1 MPETA
6 TSRFSNALGMSSRGR
21 SRRAARSCSLCALVI
36 VWLAGAACTPPGDM
50 STAQALMDLGD
61 AVTALREETVLLQVQ
76 LDSMRTEIARQDTV
90 IARLADASGV
100 ALPPR

>member
-1 MPETA
+1 MH
-6 TSRFSNALGMSSRGR
+6 
-21 SRRAARSCSLCALVI
+21 
-36 VWLAGAACTPPGDM
+36 
-50 STAQALMDLGD
+50 LGD

-90 IARLADASGV
+90 IARLADASGI